1 MRTRLEGS
9 RWAGPRTTGAQYTG
23 YRIRFGVAKLPR
35 STRFLESTSK
45 VELKKGKYE
54 EEDTRERGRWKEGR
68 ERGRESWQKSIRKCV
83 QTCTY
88 VVDFD
93 PIRKTRELIY
103 CDRIIYVD

>member
-45 VELKKGKYE
+45 VELKKGRHE
-54 EEDTRERGRWKEGR
+54 EEDTRERGRWKG
-68 ERGRESWQKSIRKCV
+68 ERKGIVAEIHPKMCSNLYIRS
-83 QTCTY
+83 
-88 VVDFD
+88 
-93 PIRKTRELIY
+93 
-103 CDRIIYVD
+103 